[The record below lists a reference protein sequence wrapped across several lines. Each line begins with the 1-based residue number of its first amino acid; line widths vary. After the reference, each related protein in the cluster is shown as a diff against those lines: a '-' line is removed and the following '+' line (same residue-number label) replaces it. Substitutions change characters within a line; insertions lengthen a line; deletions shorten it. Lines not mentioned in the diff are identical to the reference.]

1 MSLQIQHPSHDTK
14 KPQSEY
20 LGWGC
25 WSCAED
31 ATKYGIEILNTKMS
45 GGKWTLYCPL
55 VVVWSPG
62 SCLLIRW
69 RWTPFNRTATRSSI
83 KSTSPMSQLR
93 WATCFHCTCLVQ
105 LSYVYHYIMYLVSC
119 VTLSFSSSR
128 WLQQLG
134 FVTLFVILPTSSFW
148 PQLTVTVSP
157 WKRQTRLI
165 SSSYHNF
172 LEKKN

>member
-1 MSLQIQHPSHDTK
+1 MPLRIQHLSQVTK
-14 KPQSEY
+14 RSQSES
-20 LGWGC
+20 LGQGFWC
-25 WSCAED
+25 CAND
-31 ATKYGIEILNTKMS
+31 ATISGIEVLRTKMS
-45 GGKWTLYCPL
+45 GGGNERYHSL

-148 PQLTVTVSP
+148 PQLTVTVSS
-157 WKRQTRLI
+157 WKRQTRLN
-165 SSSYHNF
+165 SSSFNWF
-172 LEKKN
+172 S